1 MSKASRQR
9 LTQERQNSVPLP
21 ANLEIQGAVKWTA
34 CLMALLSLVIYSLTL
49 QPSIPGEDG
58 GELVITSY
66 VMGIAHPPGYPL
78 ETLLGKLFTFF
89 PFGTIAS
96 RVNFLSAFCS
106 ASAAALLV
114 LTVNRWAKNLW
125 AGVLTAG
132 LFAFSPLVWQYS
144 VIAEVLA
151 LNNLLVATLLY
162 LSIRYFQE
170 HEKKILFFAFLVM
183 GLGLSNHHT
192 FIFVALPM
200 TVFILWSRDTEGK
213 KYFWKLPA
221 FFTLGLAP
229 YLYLPIAGARLPSF
243 AWGDTADFSGFFAH
257 LLRLEF
263 GTFQLGAS
271 SMRQDALE
279 KGNGV
284 IEKILVYFQTLSA
297 EGLVI
302 GLLLAAFGVAYTL
315 SSKNPRRENRFGKF
329 VLTSFIFYTLV
340 FGALS
345 NFNLSV
351 PFYFGIQARFW
362 QLPNML
368 AFCFAG
374 VGLAELARRFYPTR
388 ASWTAPVVALII
400 LAQIGL
406 NYSKQDQH
414 QNTVV
419 REFGRSLLANV
430 EPGSLL
436 IVSSDV
442 AWTSTR
448 YLQLCEGFRNDVQ
461 VVHQELLTFWWEKR
475 NLTKYLPNLI
485 VPGNQYHIGLEDGY
499 EPIGFNAERLRIG
512 GYSMRGFLTSNYS
525 RAPIYIAHQFHE
537 YDQARISKDFTLLP
551 VGLMYRVLTNQ
562 DAEKIDRKSWIARAE
577 TALPD
582 FKGIEKY
589 PPQSWEFFLNQIF
602 QSAQMAIRRVS
613 Q

>member
-9 LTQERQNSVPLP
+9 LSQERQNSVPVP
-21 ANLEIQGAVKWTA
+21 VTSETQVAVKWAA

-49 QPSIPGEDG
+49 QPSIPGGDG

-78 ETLLGKLFTFF
+78 ETLLGKLFTLFSL
-89 PFGTIAS
+89 GSIAA
-96 RVNFLSAFCS
+96 RVNYLSAVCS
-106 ASAAALLV
+106 AGAAGFIV
-114 LTVNRWAKNLW
+114 LMINRWTRNLW
-125 AGVLTAG
+125 AGILSAG

-151 LNNLLVATLLY
+151 LNNLLAAALLY

-170 HEKKILFFAFLVM
+170 HEKKILQISFLVM

-192 FIFVALPM
+192 FLFVALPM
-200 TVFILWSRDTEGK
+200 AIFLLWSRDTAGK
-213 KYFWKLPA
+213 KGFWKLPA
-221 FFTLGLAP
+221 FFTLGLTP
-229 YLYLPIAGARLPSF
+229 YLYLPIAGSRLPSF
-243 AWGDTADFSGFFAH
+243 AWGDTANFSGFFAH

-279 KGNGV
+279 NGNGV
-284 IEKILVYFQTLSA
+284 FEKIGIYFRTLSSEA
-297 EGLVI
+297 LIV
-302 GLLLAAFGVAYTL
+302 GLLLAVVGVIYTW

-329 VLTSFIFYTLV
+329 VLTSFVFYTVV

-374 VGLAELARRFYPTR
+374 VGLAEAARRNFPSR
-388 ASWTAPVVALII
+388 AAWAAPGVVILI
-400 LAQIGL
+400 LAQIAL
-406 NYSKQDQH
+406 NYTKQDQH

-430 EPGSLL
+430 EPGSIL

-475 NLTKYLPNLI
+475 HLAKYLPNLI

-499 EPIGFNAERLRIG
+499 EPIGFNAERLRVG
-512 GYSMRGFLTSNYS
+512 GYSMRGFLTSNYT

-537 YDQARISKDFTLLP
+537 YDQARVSKDFTLLP
-551 VGLMYRVLTNQ
+551 VGLMYRVLTNH
-562 DAEKIDRKSWIARAE
+562 DAAEVDRKGWTIRAQKSM
-577 TALPD
+577 PD
-582 FKGIEKY
+582 FSGIEKY

-602 QSAQMAIRRVS
+602 QSAQRSVVQLVR
-613 Q
+613 